1 MPKSYPKQQLNT
13 LFPDYVITSYQNQLL
28 SFFSNIKTK
37 NKIKIQTVY
46 SMCLMEE
53 NVHFVFQ
60 SFYMFVSIIVFEQK
74 KNHSSKTLYS
84 SSFIYVLCFF
94 FFIINKTIYCIMSNY
109 SLLWFWSSSKIVD
122 QDVLFRCIGLIKSL
136 KNINLYPDSRMDRNG
151 LFDIQRYNPENQPVK
166 NEKPKT
172 NKMLERAKARAL
184 KRKEL
189 MVKVYCK
196 NFV

>member
-1 MPKSYPKQQLNT
+1 
-13 LFPDYVITSYQNQLL
+13 
-28 SFFSNIKTK
+28 
-37 NKIKIQTVY
+37 
-46 SMCLMEE
+46 
-53 NVHFVFQ
+53 
-60 SFYMFVSIIVFEQK
+60 
-74 KNHSSKTLYS
+74 
-84 SSFIYVLCFF
+84 
-94 FFIINKTIYCIMSNY
+94 MSNY